1 MINRFVRRLVLPAAA
16 ACALALLSRPQAAA
30 EGFASGL
37 LLCTRSLLPA
47 LFPFFVVSALLTAA
61 PGAELLARPLRPLA
75 RACGLT
81 GADAALMLLL
91 SWLGGYAVCARLA
104 GDAVHAG
111 RMDRDQAQRFWIVGC
126 CSGPGFAIGC
136 VGGLML
142 GSVRLGALLYGL
154 QLAANFGAAAVLSL
168 AGLLPRPG
176 RQAQACP
183 PAGGQGDAAGPPLSL
198 PGAIGNA
205 VDSSLT
211 VCGCVLFFRVMG
223 AVAESFLP
231 EDAAAAAVLR
241 GLLEVT
247 AGCDAFAAIGGGAA
261 LRGVCLCLSLLGLSV
276 FVQLRALAKL
286 PLSPLLLSRGVHAVV
301 LQGLVRLC
309 APALP
314 GEWATYS
321 SLSRRVVTAAR
332 MPPDAAFLLLCFLC
346 AALYKAGR
354 KLYNMR

>member
-1 MINRFVRRLVLPAAA
+1 MITRFVRRLVLPASA
-16 ACALALLSRPQAAA
+16 ACTLALLCRPQAAA

-81 GADAALMLLL
+81 GADAALMLL

-126 CSGPGFAIGC
+126 CSGPGFVVGC

-154 QLAANFGAAAVLSL
+154 QLAANFCAAAVLSL
-168 AGLLPRPG
+168 AGLLPRTG

-183 PAGGQGDAAGPPLSL
+183 PAGGQGDAAEPPLSL

-231 EDAAAAAVLR
+231 ADAAAAAVLR

-247 AGCDAFAAIGGGAA
+247 AGCDAFAAMGGGAA

-314 GEWATYS
+314 GEWAAYS

>member
-16 ACALALLSRPQAAA
+16 ACTLALLCRPQAAA

-126 CSGPGFAIGC
+126 CSGPGFVIGC

-154 QLAANFGAAAVLSL
+154 QLAANFCAAAVLSL
-168 AGLLPRPG
+168 AGL
-176 RQAQACP
+176 
-183 PAGGQGDAAGPPLSL
+183 PAGEPSVGQGDAAGPPLSL

-211 VCGCVLFFRVMG
+211 VCGCMLFFRVMG

-231 EDAAAAAVLR
+231 ADAAAAAVLR

-247 AGCDAFAAIGGGAA
+247 AGCDAFAAMGGGAA

-314 GEWATYS
+314 GEWAAYS